1 MQMFASDGEARGHE
15 AIGTTTASIGF
26 TSSYY
31 LYLNL
36 PMKAALITVE
46 DADIRFCIDGTTPVV
61 TGAGEKGHIMSSG
74 QSYVIRGY
82 ESCRNFRCINAV
94 DSNGATVKATY
105 FY

>member
-1 MQMFASDGEARGHE
+1 MQVFATDGEPRAHE
-15 AIGTTTASIGF
+15 ALGTLTASIGF
-26 TSSYY
+26 TSTYY
-31 LYLNL
+31 VYGGL
-36 PMKAALITVE
+36 PMKAALLTGE

-82 ESCRNFRCINAV
+82 EACRNFRMINAV
-94 DSNGATVKATY
+94 NSNGATAKATY